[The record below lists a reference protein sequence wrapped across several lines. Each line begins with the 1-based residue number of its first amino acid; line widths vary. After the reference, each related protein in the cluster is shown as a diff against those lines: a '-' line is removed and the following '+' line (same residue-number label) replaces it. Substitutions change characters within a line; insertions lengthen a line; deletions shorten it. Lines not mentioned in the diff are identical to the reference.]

1 MTARKTTTKKRTPAK
16 KTAAPA
22 PAPVKTPTKRRSV
35 SARKAMQERILDL
48 DALRAVRAQE
58 RGDAPAPKIK
68 LGGEIYE
75 LPDEL
80 SADFTF
86 SLGSL
91 TAGDTTRLERAFVE
105 IFGEYADEVIAKMKN
120 DDLLEF
126 IKGVPELYGSDSG
139 E

>member
-1 MTARKTTTKKRTPAK
+1 
-16 KTAAPA
+16 
-22 PAPVKTPTKRRSV
+22 
-35 SARKAMQERILDL
+35 MQERILDL